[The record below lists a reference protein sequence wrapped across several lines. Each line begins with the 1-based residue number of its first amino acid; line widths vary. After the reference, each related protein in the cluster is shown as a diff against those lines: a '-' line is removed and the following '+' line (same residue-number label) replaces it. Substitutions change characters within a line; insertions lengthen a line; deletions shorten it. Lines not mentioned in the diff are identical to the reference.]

1 MVELFIL
8 QKHMHCFTV
17 IIKANLKNSI
27 ADDSN

>member
-1 MVELFIL
+1 MIELFLL
-8 QKHMHCFTV
+8 QKHMHSYTM